1 MIKHLIFDL
10 DGTLVDCKRLH
21 QEAFERAVKEHSPS
35 LQYDWSTLENYR
47 TVEKIKMLQKEIP
60 ELSFDSIK
68 ASKERITQALLSD
81 YVNEDP
87 ELESQMHRLKKTYLL
102 SCASNASDIFVKEVL
117 SILQIK
123 DLFSIINCGN
133 EFPHKPDPTI
143 YIDCMERTN
152 TNKEQTV
159 IFEDSVL
166 GVKGA
171 TSTGAQVITVKTVN
185 HLKEILEKY

>member
-21 QEAFERAVKEHSPS
+21 QEAFEQAVKEHSPS
-35 LQYDWSTLENYR
+35 LQYNWSSLENYR

-68 ASKERITQALLSD
+68 VLKERITQDLLSD
-81 YVNEDP
+81 HVNKDP

-123 DLFSIINCGN
+123 NLFSVINCGDK
-133 EFPHKPDPTI
+133 FPHKPDPTI

-159 IFEDSVL
+159 IFEDSVIGL
-166 GVKGA
+166 QGAEATGSSVVRVKN
-171 TSTGAQVITVKTVN
+171 ST
-185 HLKEILEKY
+185 HLKEILKEY